1 MKAHDL
7 WTLGLGAGVVAAIL
21 AVDGRR
27 APESA
32 PAGDGRPVATSAVAE
47 DSAGRH
53 ALRPYL
59 GKPRPPV
66 AVRLLQAPALA
77 AGVPSS
83 VAVEVTS
90 RADVSE
96 ISLRLEGEGG
106 LEVTRPAR
114 ALAALRRGDRETL
127 ELAVIPT
134 SGGPQRLAGRLEF
147 TLDGQRMSAPVSL
160 TLSATGPKM
169 AIPFKSKPDRE
180 PVRDATGEWVYSL
193 PAD

>member
-1 MKAHDL
+1 M
-7 WTLGLGAGVVAAIL
+7 AG
-21 AVDGRR
+21 
-27 APESA
+27 
-32 PAGDGRPVATSAVAE
+32 TAE
-47 DSAGRH
+47 ESAGRN
-53 ALRPYL
+53 ALRPYH

-83 VAVEVTS
+83 VTVEVTS

-106 LEVTRPAR
+106 LAVTRPAR

-127 ELAVIPT
+127 ELAVTPT
-134 SGGPQRLAGRLEF
+134 SGGPLRLAGRVEF

-160 TLSATGPKM
+160 PVRVAGPVTS
-169 AIPFKSKPDRE
+169 IPVKSKPDRE
-180 PVRDATGEWVYSL
+180 PVLDATGEWVYPL
-193 PAD
+193 PAE